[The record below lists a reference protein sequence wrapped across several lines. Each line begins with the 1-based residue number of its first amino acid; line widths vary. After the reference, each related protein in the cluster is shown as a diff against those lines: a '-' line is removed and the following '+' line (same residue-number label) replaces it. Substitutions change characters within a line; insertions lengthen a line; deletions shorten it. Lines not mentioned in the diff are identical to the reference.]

1 MVSPLARVT
10 GGQLFRWTFEACL
23 ADAGGGSSSRDSVVS
38 GVADAACA
46 WLEDIALEKPGTMA
60 MTSVPS
66 IANRLAC
73 IQWRRVQRPLKPAGN
88 AAARPMLFR
97 AAARR
102 CRIRIRFPR
111 TGTWGELGWVSK
123 SDPRPARRAR
133 QRGTIEPRKK

>member
-10 GGQLFRWTFEACL
+10 GGQLFRSTCAACL
-23 ADAGGGSSSRDSVVS
+23 ADAGSGGSSRDSVVS

-73 IQWRRVQRPLKPAGN
+73 IQWRRVQRPLKPRSEERRGGQEGFSTCRSRG
-88 AAARPMLFR
+88 AA
-97 AAARR
+97 
-102 CRIRIRFPR
+102 
-111 TGTWGELGWVSK
+111 
-123 SDPRPARRAR
+123 DP
-133 QRGTIEPRKK
+133 